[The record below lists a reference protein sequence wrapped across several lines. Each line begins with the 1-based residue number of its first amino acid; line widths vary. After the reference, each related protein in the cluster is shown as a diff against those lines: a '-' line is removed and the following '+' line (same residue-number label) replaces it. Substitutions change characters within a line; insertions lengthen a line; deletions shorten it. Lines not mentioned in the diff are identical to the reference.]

1 MQINANSLSLQAV
14 NFQKMKVFATKHAL
28 NTMLATFREEHFS
41 LGFVPTMG
49 ALHQGHLSLIQSAL
63 KDNDCVVVS
72 IFVNPT
78 QFNNASDLDHYPRAL
93 KADLE
98 KLKTLSSS
106 KIVVYAPESKDIY
119 GETVS
124 KQSFNFDGLE
134 HQMEGKFRPGHFDGV
149 GTVVQRLFEI
159 VQPNNAYFGEKDF
172 QQLAIIRKL
181 VELTKFPVK
190 IVGCPIAR
198 EKNGLAMSSRNVRLT
213 EKEQVH
219 VTKIFRT
226 LKASKEKF
234 GTEDATKI
242 KEWVVRQ
249 FEKDPIL
256 TLEYFEISNEL
267 TLEPMGQKQDKMKYR
282 AFIAAYVREVRLI
295 DNIALN

>member
-78 QFNNASDLDHYPRAL
+78 QFNNASDLDHYPRTL
-93 KADLE
+93 EADLE

-106 KIVVYAPESKDIY
+106 KIVVYAPEPKDIY

-242 KEWVVRQ
+242 KEWAVRQ
-249 FEKDPIL
+249 FENDPIL
-256 TLEYFEISNEL
+256 TLEYFEISNES

>member
-14 NFQKMKVFATKHAL
+14 NFQMMKVFATKHAL
-28 NTMLATFREEHFS
+28 NTLLAQKKEESFQIG
-41 LGFVPTMG
+41 LVPTMG
-49 ALHQGHLSLIQSAL
+49 ALHQGHLSLIQIAL
-63 KDNDCVVVS
+63 KENDCVVVS

-78 QFNNASDLDHYPRAL
+78 QFNNASDLDHYPRTL
-93 KADLE
+93 EADIK
-98 KLKTLSSS
+98 KLKTLSSPN
-106 KIVVYAPESKDIY
+106 IMVYAPEPEDIY
-119 GETVS
+119 GNTIS

-149 GTVVQRLFEI
+149 GTVVQCLFEI

-190 IVGCPIAR
+190 IVGCPILR
-198 EKNGLAMSSRNVRLT
+198 ENNGLAMSSRNVHLT
-213 EKEQVH
+213 EEEQIH
-219 VTKIFRT
+219 AAKIFSV
-226 LKASKEKF
+226 LKTTKEKF

-242 KEWVVRQ
+242 KEWVDQQ
-249 FEKDPIL
+249 FENDPIL
-256 TLEYFEISNEL
+256 KLEYFEISNEL
-267 TLEPMGQKQDKMKYR
+267 TLEPIDQKQDKMKYR
-282 AFIAAYVREVRLI
+282 AFIAVYVREVRLI

>member
-14 NFQKMKVFATKHAL
+14 NFQRMKVFATKHAL
-28 NTMLATFREEHFS
+28 NSTLALIRKKSFR
-41 LGFVPTMG
+41 LGLVPTMG

-63 KDNDCVVVS
+63 KENDCVVVS

-78 QFNNASDLDHYPRAL
+78 QFNNSSDLDHYPRTL
-93 KADLE
+93 EADTE

-106 KIVVYAPESKDIY
+106 KVVVYAPELKDIY
-119 GETVS
+119 GEIVL

-159 VQPNNAYFGEKDF
+159 VQPNNVYFGEKDF

-190 IVGCPIAR
+190 IVGCPIVR
-198 EKNGLAMSSRNVRLT
+198 EENGLALSSRNVRLT
-213 EKEQVH
+213 EEERVH
-219 VTKIFRT
+219 ASKVFRT
-226 LKASKEKF
+226 LKTSKEKF

-242 KEWVVRQ
+242 KEWVVQQ
-249 FEKDPIL
+249 FENDPVL

-267 TLEPMGQKQDKMKYR
+267 TLEPLDQKQDKMKYR
-282 AFIAAYVREVRLI
+282 AFIAVYVREVRLI

>member
-28 NTMLATFREEHFS
+28 NTMLAPFREEHFS

-78 QFNNASDLDHYPRAL
+78 QFNNASDLDHYPRTL
-93 KADLE
+93 EADLE

-106 KIVVYAPESKDIY
+106 KIVVYAPEPKDIY

-242 KEWVVRQ
+242 KEWVVQQ
-249 FEKDPIL
+249 FKNDPIL

-267 TLEPMGQKQDKMKYR
+267 TLEPLDQKQDKMKYR
-282 AFIAAYVREVRLI
+282 AFIAVYIREVRLI

>member
-14 NFQKMKVFATKHAL
+14 NFQMMKVFATKHAL
-28 NTMLATFREEHFS
+28 NTLLAQKKEESFQIG
-41 LGFVPTMG
+41 LVPTMG

-63 KDNDCVVVS
+63 KENDCVVVS

-78 QFNNASDLDHYPRAL
+78 QFNNASDLDHYPRTL
-93 KADLE
+93 EADIK
-98 KLKTLSSS
+98 KLKTLSSPN
-106 KIVVYAPESKDIY
+106 IMVYAPEPEDIY
-119 GETVS
+119 GNTIS

-134 HQMEGKFRPGHFDGV
+134 YQMEGKFRPGHFDGV

-190 IVGCPIAR
+190 IVGCPILR
-198 EKNGLAMSSRNVRLT
+198 ENNGLAMSSRNVHLT
-213 EKEQVH
+213 EEEQIH
-219 VTKIFRT
+219 AAKIFSV
-226 LKASKEKF
+226 LKTTKEKF

-242 KEWVVRQ
+242 KEWVDQQ
-249 FEKDPIL
+249 FENDPIL

-267 TLEPMGQKQDKMKYR
+267 TLEPIDQKQDKMKYR
-282 AFIAAYVREVRLI
+282 AFIAVYVREVRLI